1 MKLCTFT
8 NFHSL
13 CDKPHLRS
21 QIFRSLALPKETETP
36 LGSELLPEDFQLL
49 TTRHTAHKHIVS
61 TETLTFFPGNESI
74 NTEVKIMF
82 KEVEG
87 KKELVVTCRTV
98 SFRREQW
105 LSITMPLQ
113 KKANRITT
121 QDGETF
127 Y

>member
-1 MKLCTFT
+1 
-8 NFHSL
+8 
-13 CDKPHLRS
+13 
-21 QIFRSLALPKETETP
+21 
-36 LGSELLPEDFQLL
+36 
-49 TTRHTAHKHIVS
+49 
-61 TETLTFFPGNESI
+61 
-74 NTEVKIMF
+74 MF

-113 KKANRITT
+113 KEANRITT